1 MRHRRRTGL
10 VVWGD
15 SMAVIGEADIIIGA
29 DANPFERALERSTSA
44 ITRTVNKNLSKI
56 ASATPQ
62 ELGKMVSSVG
72 SSMQSAGKKLT
83 NSLTVPIVGATAA
96 AGTLVTALGFKRL
109 VGIDTARSQF
119 KGLGYDAEAVMAQ
132 VDKGVTNT
140 SLSMAQGASTA
151 VGILATGAVP
161 LEGLEDQIKRVANVS
176 AAYNVDAEH
185 ASYLLNNVL
194 TKQKVTWGDLAQMQ
208 QNQIPIVTAL
218 ADEFGYTG
226 EEIQK
231 MAQKGEIS
239 IDMLN
244 QALDAKAGAAA
255 EEYAKSW
262 SGISANIIANLG
274 KIGAK
279 LMEPSFEIIKE
290 KAADFL
296 KFLQSP
302 EFANWADE
310 WGEKIGNMVAKVVDA
325 ISKLI
330 SRWNNLSPA
339 MQKTIGAFV
348 GLAAAAGPMIG
359 ITGKLVSG
367 FGGLITRF
375 PALGTFISQIAG
387 GFTKAA
393 GSSFTFAGRIGLAGS
408 SITRFLGPIGLAV
421 ASLVAMYTSSESF
434 REAIDKLVG
443 IIGGVLMSV
452 FKSLV
457 GVLKALSP
465 LFELIMG
472 LVGKLAGILGD
483 ALGKALEA
491 LMPVIQW
498 LANLLG
504 KVLSKAVEALG
515 AAIEWLVGLFSRA
528 NDGTSSFGK
537 AWEWVLGVMKP
548 IAAWFQGT
556 FGPIIQ
562 SLGEMFG
569 AIWEKLKNFWE
580 TVGVPTLDAIKLG
593 WEMLWQGIQQ
603 IWEAI
608 GPPLMLAI
616 ETAWNNIQIVF
627 ETVWNIIVVIF
638 QTAWDTIQIIIETA
652 LGVIQGIIDTVT
664 AVIQGDWEGFW
675 DAILGIVE
683 TIWEGITTAVET
695 AVNAVKEIIDSILQG
710 ISAIWENIWNSI
722 KEVVTQV
729 WNEIVSAVSRFIESV
744 RRTVSNVLSS
754 IQGTWNSVWTSI
766 STFFSEIWKGIQ
778 GAATE
783 FMNGVKETFK
793 SVLEFIGSIP
803 EKIKDL
809 FSDMGTLL
817 LDSGK
822 ALVNGFLEGIKKA
835 WGKLTDWVSKGLSKL
850 RNLFPFS
857 PAKTGPFS
865 GRGWVTYSGESLG
878 SAFGSSIVRALDRS
892 EKDISGSLSSI
903 ADDFTNLSTPMFDA
917 FDVGK
922 SMADQLAAG
931 LDGGRNSVA
940 DAAHA
945 LASAAQGEFSGTYGP
960 SIAGTGIVSAASRLG
975 TPGGAAAASV
985 GSSNNGVVFN
995 APLIAVENMTVDSD
1009 DRVRELA
1016 QELWARAQRSD
1027 RAQGRINLGGVV
1039 R

>member
-1 MRHRRRTGL
+1 
-10 VVWGD
+10 
-15 SMAVIGEADIIIGA
+15 MAVIGEADIIIGA

-44 ITRTVNKNLSKI
+44 ITRSVNKNLSKI

-62 ELGKMVSSVG
+62 ELGRMVSSVG
-72 SSMQSAGKKLT
+72 SSMQSVGKKLT
-83 NSLTVPIVGATAA
+83 SSITLPIVGATTA

-109 VGIDTARSQF
+109 VGIDTARAQF
-119 KGLGYDAEAVMAQ
+119 KGLGYDADAVMAQ

-161 LEGLEDQIKRVANVS
+161 LEDLEEQIKRVANVS

-255 EEYAKSW
+255 EEYSKSW
-262 SGISANIIANLG
+262 AGISSNIIANLG

-302 EFANWADE
+302 EFANWAEE

-330 SRWNNLSPA
+330 SWWNNLSPA
-339 MQKTIGAFV
+339 MQNTIGAFV

-359 ITGKLVSG
+359 IAGKLVSG
-367 FGGLITRF
+367 FGDLITRF
-375 PALGTFISQIAG
+375 PILGTFISQMAG
-387 GFTKAA
+387 GFMKAA
-393 GSSFTFAGRIGLAGS
+393 GSSFTFAGRIGLAGRN
-408 SITRFLGPIGLAV
+408 ITKFLGPIGLAV
-421 ASLVAMYTSSESF
+421 AALVAMYASSESF
-434 REAIDKLVG
+434 REAINDLVK
-443 IIGGVLMSV
+443 IIGGVVMSV
-452 FKSLV
+452 FKSLM
-457 GVLKALSP
+457 GVLEALAP
-465 LFELIMG
+465 LFELIMD

-483 ALGKALEA
+483 ALGKALET
-491 LMPVIQW
+491 LMPVIEW
-498 LANLLG
+498 LADLLG
-504 KVLSKAVEALG
+504 TVLTAAVDALG
-515 AAIEWLVGLFSRA
+515 AVIEWLVGLFSGA
-528 NDGTSSFGK
+528 SDETSAFGK
-537 AWEWVLGVMKP
+537 AWEWVLGVMEP
-548 IAAWFQGT
+548 IAAWFQET

-562 SLGEMFG
+562 SLGDLFG

-603 IWEAI
+603 IWETI

-616 ETAWNNIQIVF
+616 ETAWENIKIVF
-627 ETVWNIIVVIF
+627 ETVWEIIVTVF
-638 QTAWDTIQIIIETA
+638 ETAWDTIQIIIETA
-652 LGVIQGIIDTVT
+652 LGVIQGIIDAVT
-664 AVIQGDWEGFW
+664 AAIQEDWEGFW
-675 DAILGIVE
+675 DAIRGIVE
-683 TIWEGITTAVET
+683 TVWEGIKSLVET
-695 AVNAVKEIIDSILQG
+695 AINAVKEVIDSVLQG
-710 ISAIWENIWNSI
+710 ISALWENIWNGIKATVSRIWDEISSAVASKINAVRSTISNVIGSI
-722 KEVVTQV
+722 K
-729 WNEIVSAVSRFIESV
+729 
-744 RRTVSNVLSS
+744 
-754 IQGTWNSVWTSI
+754 GTWNAVWSEI
-766 STFFSEIWKGIQ
+766 SSFFSNIWKGIQ
-778 GAATE
+778 TAADN
-783 FMNGVKETFK
+783 FMNGVKNTFK
-793 SVLEFIGSIP
+793 SVMDFIGSIP
-803 EKIKDL
+803 KKIKDL
-809 FSDMGTLL
+809 FSGMGTLL
-817 LDSGK
+817 LDSGR
-822 ALVNGFLEGIKKA
+822 ALVDGFLQGIKNA
-835 WGKLTDWVSKGLSKL
+835 WGKVTSWVSDGVQKV

-857 PAKTGPFS
+857 PAKEGPFS

-917 FDVGK
+917 FDAGK

-945 LASAAQGEFSGTYGP
+945 LATAARSQFSGTYGP
-960 SIAGTGIVSAASRLG
+960 SITGTGIV
-975 TPGGAAAASV
+975 GAARRMGAAGGVASNF
-985 GSSNNGVVFN
+985 GSSGGGVVFN
-995 APLIAVENMTVDSD
+995 APLLAVETMRVDSD

-1016 QELWARAQRSD
+1016 QELWARAQRTD
-1027 RAQGRINLGGVV
+1027 RAQGRINLGGAV